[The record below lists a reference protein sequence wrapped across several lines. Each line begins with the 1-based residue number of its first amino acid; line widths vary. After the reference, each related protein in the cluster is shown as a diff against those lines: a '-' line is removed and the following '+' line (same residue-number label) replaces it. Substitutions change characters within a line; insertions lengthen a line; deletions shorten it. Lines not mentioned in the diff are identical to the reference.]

1 MPKWALCKKYFPNIW
16 IGLFALIRLRLT
28 ESFESLVKIMFQHLV
43 YSYIL
48 LLLLFT
54 YNKWV
59 KRDMKLCSLYLLG
72 ELGIRRSAVILKDKS
87 RRAVPPLLCCE
98 LVLFFVY
105 LILEMN

>member
-1 MPKWALCKKYFPNIW
+1 M
-16 IGLFALIRLRLT
+16 
-28 ESFESLVKIMFQHLV
+28 SLVKIMFQHLV

-48 LLLLFT
+48 LPFFFP

-72 ELGIRRSAVILKDKS
+72 ELGIRHLVVILKDKS
-87 RRAVPPLLCCE
+87 RRAVPPLLCCQ